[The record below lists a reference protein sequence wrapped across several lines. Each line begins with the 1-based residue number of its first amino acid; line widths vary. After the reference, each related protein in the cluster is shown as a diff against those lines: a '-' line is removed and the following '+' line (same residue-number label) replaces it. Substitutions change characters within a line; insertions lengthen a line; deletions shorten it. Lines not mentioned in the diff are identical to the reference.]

1 MPARASESFF
11 LFTKSIQDNKLLYL
25 YRLPYENVT
34 TIINIIICDIYLSL
48 YSYFTISA
56 VVCTA

>member
-34 TIINIIICDIYLSL
+34 TIINIIICDIYLLL